1 MAEQNQHPE
10 EEGLQAPEKLV
21 EALNHLQK
29 ERIFVPPP
37 LDRAV
42 LRGAREHLRRLER
55 PQSGWKP
62 RLSWAAMAA
71 CLALGAWLGQRFM
84 NPPPGGSFDRADINS
99 DGRVD
104 ILDAFVLAGKIRT
117 GGTLDPRWDIN
128 GDGRV
133 DRADVNAIAAR
144 AVSLAQAG
152 PEQKRSAALSPYRE
166 SDAMFGCFVVRAFP
180 EPQVPRGFG
189 LRQSSGAFRSGLGLQ
204 KRQRTAAVQDAIATA
219 HPLPRFM
226 VPMRDFEITEALY
239 EPAHPLTPSLS
250 PSEGEGVQRT
260 GEGDLQRFMVPAPAQ
275 KRNEPLP
282 EPTKLPPGFGLR
294 QSSGAFR
301 TGFAVQ
307 KRQRTA
313 AVQDAIATAH
323 PPPRFMVPTHAKHG
337 VEAFHEPAHA
347 LTPSLSPTGGEG
359 VQRTGE
365 GDLKRFMV
373 PMPAQ
378 NSENREDVS

>member
-180 EPQVPRGFG
+180 EPYFRPRPRPPSRPRLDG
-189 LRQSSGAFRSGLGLQ
+189 LVS
-204 KRQRTAAVQDAIATA
+204 RTRTTTST
-219 HPLPRFM
+219 RTNGFM
-226 VPMRDFEITEALY
+226 VPT
-239 EPAHPLTPSLS
+239 
-250 PSEGEGVQRT
+250 
-260 GEGDLQRFMVPAPAQ
+260 PAQ

-365 GDLKRFMV
+365 GGLKRFMV